1 MKRELKSFRLQK
13 GRLKGKFYHSVIEV
27 RTENGAR
34 LFSMISNKNMK
45 ENGLKMK
52 FRKFGLII
60 RRRRKI
66 ALRMFVHWNRL
77 LWVTVESVSV
87 KLVKIQLVSILNNVL
102 YLNLPWVGNWTR
114 WTPEVISHLTHFVM
128 LQEHL
133 AISTCE
139 VVSAKHYIQKLWEY
153 LC

>member
-45 ENGLKMK
+45 GNGLKMK

-60 RRRRKI
+60 IIRKKI

-77 LWVTVESVSV
+77 L
-87 KLVKIQLVSILNNVL
+87 
-102 YLNLPWVGNWTR
+102 
-114 WTPEVISHLTHFVM
+114 
-128 LQEHL
+128 
-133 AISTCE
+133 
-139 VVSAKHYIQKLWEY
+139 
-153 LC
+153 